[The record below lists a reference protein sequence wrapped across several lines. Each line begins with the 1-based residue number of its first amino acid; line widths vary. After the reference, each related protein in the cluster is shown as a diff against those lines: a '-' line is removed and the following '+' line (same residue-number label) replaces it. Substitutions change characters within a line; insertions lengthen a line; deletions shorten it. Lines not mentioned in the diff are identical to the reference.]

1 MNTIANGKKVLTA
14 LGCALAVFTAVCG
27 AEKNG
32 ACPNAPELLE
42 CADGETVAAP
52 AQWEAKRRPEIL
64 ATFEKECFGIRPEAL
79 KAGDVSFEIV
89 ESGEVL
95 GGKAVREA
103 VKATYNGPQGKYS
116 FDFVSVRPKTAKPV
130 PVLVAFLVGR
140 RLVNPVL
147 DTSFTDD
154 SWPVDDVIARGFAT
168 VAISKNAIAP
178 DVIDAGKK
186 GNWRK
191 CYKEGIFPAVE
202 PLEKRDS
209 SSWAAISSW
218 AWGNSRIMDWIESR
232 PDVFDTK
239 HVAILGHSRGGKTA
253 LWTGATDKRFA
264 LTYSVQSGCGG
275 AKLNHIKLP
284 KSESIKIITKNFPHW
299 FCKNYNKYHGKEM
312 SMPFDQHMLAALV
325 APRLLLI
332 SSATEDAWAGPLGE
346 WWSARLASPAWELY
360 GKKGLAADKFPAPET
375 PQFNGSVGYF
385 IRTGVHSLTRY
396 EWGRVMDFAE
406 KNGWKGCVPSARK

>member
-1 MNTIANGKKVLTA
+1 MKDAKAKTIGFFAVALAASCAFAAPQAKESSSPAPQNVPGLLTA
-14 LGCALAVFTAVCG
+14 FDGRKISTAD
-27 AEKNG
+27 E
-32 ACPNAPELLE
+32 
-42 CADGETVAAP
+42 
-52 AQWEAKRRPEIL
+52 WENVRRPEIL
-64 ATFEKECFGIRPEAL
+64 KCFENNEFGTRPEAL
-79 KAGDVSFEIV
+79 KAEDVSFEIV

-103 VKATYNGPQGKYS
+103 VKATYKGPEGKYS
-116 FDFVSVRPKTAKPV
+116 FDFVSVRPKTGKPV

-140 RLVNPVL
+140 RLVNPVEN
-147 DTSFTDD
+147 TSFTDD

-178 DVIDAGKK
+178 DVPEAGKNN
-186 GNWRK
+186 NWRK
-191 CYKEGIFPAVE
+191 CYEEGIFPAVE

-275 AKLNHIKLP
+275 AKLNHISLP

-299 FCKNYNKYHGKEM
+299 FCKDYNKYRGKEM

-332 SSATEDAWAGPLGE
+332 SSATEDAWAGPKGE
-346 WWSARLASPAWELY
+346 WSTALLASPAWELY
-360 GKKGLAADKFPAPET
+360 GKKGLVADKFPAPET

-396 EWGRVMDFAE
+396 EWGRIMDFAE
-406 KNGWKGCVPSARK
+406 MNGWKGAR